1 MSESSWILLVMQA
14 PFVGR
19 HAESAR
25 LHAALASAANG
36 SGRLVLIS
44 GPAGIGKSELTS
56 QLVESASTV
65 RTGQGYA
72 VDDPGMPPLWPWHKV
87 ARDLPE
93 IREALTAGTR
103 FELFDAVAAELE
115 SLCATTGVLIVLE
128 DLHWADSTSLA
139 LLRHIARELRRLP
152 ILVIATYRSPAGPA
166 LAEHLPDLLRSP
178 HAQSISL
185 SGLTAV
191 EVRELLA
198 NSSTVPVDTAAEL
211 QVRTGGN
218 PLYLRLLI
226 ESGADPAANP
236 ELRSLVTAQI
246 DRLDADTRDALRA
259 ASVLGERFD
268 PTMLPHMLNA
278 EVSLDRATFE
288 GIVRRIDVR
297 SMAFSH
303 ALIRD
308 AVYAELAP
316 SISTVLHR
324 RAAEALAE
332 AAAVDT
338 TLAGIV
344 AGHWQRAAG
353 PDAARHAARWALVAA
368 QVAMTAAAYDEAA
381 AVLESALETSPA
393 EVDPAMVA
401 QLTVELARA
410 EFAAGRIA
418 DSLEH
423 CIRAADIA
431 DRAALPE
438 LAAAAALVVHGVDS
452 PHIVGTVDRLRSRAL
467 GMLPADAHA
476 LRARLLAH
484 RARSAADAGNCISAR
499 EISAK
504 ALELAEKSQDSDAI
518 LDGIH
523 ARHFTLSAPQ
533 FVDERRILAD
543 RAVTVGARAEQPLAQ
558 LWGHIWNVDAGFQL
572 GDIALVD
579 NSLAEIEHVAQSRK
593 LAVAWW
599 HLHRLRAARAALVG
613 ELAIADEHAAKA
625 QAVAEKIGD
634 QSMISLLQAY
644 ISQKRA
650 LDGSIAPAELESY
663 LAPLRKA
670 PPIPIARIAVP
681 MFYAL
686 AGDLDEARAGFEE
699 FRHLPAVLEIGPRWA
714 GVLHQIGV
722 VAELVG
728 DAEAAESVYQLFREI
743 ESPYLGDG
751 TGAVFPGGST
761 AGVLG
766 KLAFTAGHLDA
777 AVEHFRLAVDV
788 DGRIGSRPFVAL
800 SRVGLA
806 RALLARA
813 APGDIREARPLA
825 DQAAREFRRLGLS
838 GRLREADSLAAELGR
853 AARTP
858 NPLTTREREVAELV
872 ADGMAN
878 RQIAAEL
885 VLSERTVETHVRSIL
900 AKLGLTN
907 RTLIAA
913 WALEQRQT

>member
-1 MSESSWILLVMQA
+1 MVLV
-14 PFVGR
+14 
-19 HAESAR
+19 
-25 LHAALASAANG
+25 N
-36 SGRLVLIS
+36 

-56 QLVESASTV
+56 QLVASATNV

-72 VDDPGMPPLWPWHKV
+72 VDDSGMPPLWPWHKV

-93 IREALTAGTR
+93 IREALAAGTR
-103 FELFDAVAAELE
+103 FELFDAVSSQLE
-115 SLCATTGVLIVLE
+115 SLCTATGVLIVLE
-128 DLHWADSTSLA
+128 DMHWGDSTSLA
-139 LLRHIARELRRLP
+139 LLGHIARELRRLP
-152 ILVIATYRSPAGPA
+152 ILVIVTYRSPAGPV
-166 LAEHLPDLLRSP
+166 LTERLPELLRSP
-178 HAQSISL
+178 QAQSISL
-185 SGLTAV
+185 AGLTA
-191 EVRELLA
+191 EDVRDWLA
-198 NSSTVPVDTAAEL
+198 DSSTISVDTAAEL

-226 ESGADPAANP
+226 ESGADPGANL
-236 ELRSLVTAQI
+236 EIRSLVTAQI
-246 DRLDADTRDALRA
+246 DKLDAATRDALRA

-268 PTMLPHMLNA
+268 PTMLAHMLNA
-278 EVSLDRATFE
+278 EYSLDRAAFE
-288 GIVRRIDVR
+288 GIVRPLGVR

-316 SISTVLHR
+316 STSASLHR
-324 RAAEALAE
+324 LAAEALAGV
-332 AAAVDT
+332 AADDA

-344 AGHWQRAAG
+344 AGHWQRATG
-353 PDAARHAARWALVAA
+353 PDAAQEAVRWARVAA
-368 QVAMTAAAYDEAA
+368 HVAMAAAAYDEAA
-381 AVLESALETSPA
+381 AVLESALETTLA
-393 EVDPAMVA
+393 DVDPAMVA
-401 QLTVELARA
+401 QLTVDLARA

-423 CIRAADIA
+423 CIRAADVA

-438 LAAAAALVVHGVDS
+438 LIAAAALVVHGVDS
-452 PHIVGTVDRLRSRAL
+452 PNVAPTIDRLRSRAL

-476 LRARLLAH
+476 LRSQLLAH
-484 RARSAADAGNCISAR
+484 RARSAADAGNCIIAR
-499 EISAK
+499 EISAE
-504 ALELAEKSQDSDAI
+504 ALTLAEKSQDSDAI

-533 FVDERRILAD
+533 FVDERHALAD
-543 RAVTVGARAEQPLAQ
+543 RAVIVGARAEQPLAQ

-579 NSLAEIEHVAQSRK
+579 RSLADIEHVANSRK

-613 ELAIADEHAAKA
+613 DFAIADDHAAKA

-634 QSMISLLQAY
+634 PSMIALLQAY
-644 ISQKRA
+644 VSQKRA
-650 LDGSIAPAELESY
+650 LDGSIEPAELETY
-663 LAPLRKA
+663 LAPLRLA

-686 AGDLDEARAGFEE
+686 AGELDEARAAFEE
-699 FRHLPAVLEIGPRWA
+699 FRHLPSTLEIGPRWA
-714 GVLHQIGV
+714 GVLHQIGI
-722 VAELVG
+722 VAELVD
-728 DAEAAESVYQLFREI
+728 DAEAAESVYQLFRQI
-743 ESPYLGDG
+743 DSPYLGDG
-751 TGAVFPGGST
+751 TGAVYPSGST
-761 AGVLG
+761 ARTVGS
-766 KLAFTAGHLDA
+766 LAMTAGHLDDA
-777 AVEHFRLAVDV
+777 IERFRVAVDV

-800 SRVGLA
+800 SRLGLA
-806 RALLARA
+806 RALLARN

-825 DQAAREFRRLGLS
+825 DQAAREFRRLGLA
-838 GRLREADSLAAELGR
+838 GRLSEADVLIAELDR

-858 NPLTTREREVAELV
+858 NPLTARESEVAELV
-872 ADGMAN
+872 ADGLSN
-878 RQIAAEL
+878 RQIATRL

-913 WALEQRQT
+913 WALEQRQP